1 MTILSLFQKKKTFW
15 FYNMSLVEI
24 RKLRKQI
31 RQIECLEHA
40 NRELTADEV
49 LKVLRFNH
57 IRDY

>member
-1 MTILSLFQKKKTFW
+1 
-15 FYNMSLVEI
+15 MSLVEI